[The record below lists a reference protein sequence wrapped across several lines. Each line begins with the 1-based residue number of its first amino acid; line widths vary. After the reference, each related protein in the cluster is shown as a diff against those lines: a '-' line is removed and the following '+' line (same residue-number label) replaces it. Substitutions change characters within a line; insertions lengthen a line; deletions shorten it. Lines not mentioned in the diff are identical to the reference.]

1 VGVEPAAMQKALEK
15 HVRSQL
21 DDLAEIQPDLR

>member
-1 VGVEPAAMQKALEK
+1 MQKTLEK